1 MKVKELIEKL
11 SAMDPEL
18 DVGAYNSSRDC
29 NYSLW
34 KVGVVKDKSC
44 EVPNDLIVQLNTGE

>member
-18 DVGAYNSSRDC
+18 DVGVYNSSRDC
-29 NYSLW
+29 NHSLW
-34 KVGVVKDKSC
+34 KVEIVKDKSW